1 MNVKNLTAKL
11 GFLILWGALFF
22 VSMRYIG
29 AQWEYEGLLT
39 RGLIVGVSVR
49 SVTHILYS
57 IATVLASAFI
67 ATAILGFLLLLVRK
81 RSSKTEKRGFVF
93 SIAAV
98 AMIAIAF
105 AWNRYNIRLGQLP
118 VEYQYYD
125 STGRLREPE
134 KYLQNLRNVN
144 VILISIDTL
153 NPKHLGCYGYDR
165 NTSPT
170 IDSLAKAGVL
180 FQNAFSH
187 SPKTSPAHMSMFTSL
202 YPSVHKI
209 NNWNK
214 YQGGY
219 ALDHRIVTLPEILK
233 NAGYQTAA
241 ITGGGNVQSSIGF
254 GSGFDVYDNDELMWS
269 SAFDW
274 LDQNYPS
281 KFFLFLHTFQ
291 VHSPYL
297 PPAPYNT
304 MFGEK
309 YQGKIIDTEQGLQEY
324 FKQNYNADDDFPG
337 SHELFWEVVDK
348 GNQRDVKRLVALYD
362 GCIRFMNDKMVG
374 VLLNRLKKYDLLK
387 STLIIFTADH
397 GEEFLEH
404 GDFLHKELYDE
415 HIQVPLIIRFPE
427 NNLNRKVV
435 HQQVTLI
442 DLLPTLLEYLGLPIP
457 EMAQGLSLMSFVA
470 GQEMNLPAFSERTEI
485 SDVPDMKKA
494 IRTLEWK
501 YIWWPTKKIQ
511 ELYHLADDP
520 GEKINVAE
528 KYPEAA
534 ANLNRQVFDWMQ
546 ENEGK
551 GQTIRTFTHTLE
563 KKTID
568 KLKSLGYIR

>member
-1 MNVKNLTAKL
+1 MNAKKLIAKL
-11 GFLILWGALFF
+11 GFLILWGAVFF
-22 VSMRYIG
+22 ISMRYIG

-39 RGLIVGVSVR
+39 RGLIVGISLR
-49 SVTHILYS
+49 SAAHILYS
-57 IATVLASAFI
+57 IATALASAVI
-67 ATAILGFLLLLVRK
+67 ATSILAFLLLLIRK
-81 RSSKTEKRGFVF
+81 RASKMERRGFVF
-93 SIAAV
+93 SFAAV
-98 AMIAIAF
+98 ALIFMAF

-125 STGRLREPE
+125 STGRLHEPE
-134 KYLQNLRNVN
+134 KYLPNLRNVN

-170 IDSLAKAGVL
+170 IDSLAKAGML
-180 FQNAFSH
+180 FENAFSH
-187 SPKTSPAHMSMFTSL
+187 SPKTTPAHLSMFTSL
-202 YPSVHKI
+202 YPSVHKV

-214 YQGGY
+214 YEGGY
-219 ALDHRIVTLPEILK
+219 ALDHRIITLPEILK
-233 NAGYQTAA
+233 NAGYHTAA
-241 ITGGGNVQSSIGF
+241 FTGGGNVQSSIGF
-254 GSGFDVYDNDELMWS
+254 GSGFDVYDNDEQVWS

-274 LDQNYPS
+274 LDQNHQS
-281 KFFLFLHTFQ
+281 KFFLFLHTFR

-297 PPAPYNT
+297 PPPPYNT

-337 SHELFWEVVDK
+337 SHELFWESVDK
-348 GNQRDVKRLVALYD
+348 GNPRDLKRLVALYD
-362 GCIRFMNDKMVG
+362 GCIRFMNDRMVA
-374 VLLNRLKKYDLLK
+374 VLLNRLGKYDLLK
-387 STLIIFTADH
+387 NTLIIFTSDH

-415 HIQVPLIIRFPE
+415 HIQVPLIMRFPE
-427 NNLNRKVV
+427 NSYKKKIV
-435 HQQVTLI
+435 QEQVTLI
-442 DLLPTLLEYLGLPIP
+442 DLLPTLLDYLGLPIP
-457 EMAQGLSLMSFVA
+457 EMAQGISLMSFIA
-470 GQEMNLPAFSERTEI
+470 GQEMNLPAFSERTDI

-501 YIWWPTKKIQ
+501 YIWWPTKKMQ
-511 ELYHLADDP
+511 ELYNLSEDP
-520 GEKINVAE
+520 GEQINVAE

-534 ANLNRQVFDWMQ
+534 AGLHRQVLEWMQ
-546 ENEGK
+546 ENESR

-563 KKTID
+563 QKTID